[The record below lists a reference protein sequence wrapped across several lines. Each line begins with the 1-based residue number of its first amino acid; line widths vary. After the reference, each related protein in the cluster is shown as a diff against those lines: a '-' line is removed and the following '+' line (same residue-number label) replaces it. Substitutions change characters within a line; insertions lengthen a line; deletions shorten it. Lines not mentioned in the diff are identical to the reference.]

1 MATSTEIS
9 NLDGSPYHLL
19 KRATQYAAN
28 LFADEVGYR
37 GLTHRQFTLLLA
49 IAQNE
54 GASQTGLV
62 KVTGIDRSTLADL
75 IRRLLKQGYVQRR
88 RTREDSRTY
97 TIKLSAAGRRALQAA
112 QPGAA
117 EVDKLVLQAV
127 PSELRKGFI
136 EALGALSEAHHAQM
150 DREEEEPERAT
161 AAKRRRKL

>member
-1 MATSTEIS
+1 MATRTEIEDL
-9 NLDGSPYHLL
+9 NGSPYHLL

-37 GLTHRQFTLLLA
+37 GLTHRQFTVLLA

-54 GASQTGLV
+54 GASQTRLV

-75 IRRLLKQGYVQRR
+75 VGRLLKQGYVQRR

-117 EVDKLVLQAV
+117 EVDRLVLQAM
-127 PSELRKGFI
+127 PADLRKAFL
-136 EALGALSEAHHAQM
+136 EALGALSDAHSAQM
-150 DREEEEPERAT
+150 DAEETARDGS
-161 AAKRRRKL
+161 AAKRRRKA